1 MIHALGYEPQD
12 QRQGF
17 EPREQQERDRHIHLQ
32 FHLDLTFRARRER
45 CTHPN
50 AFRLRRIFAAL
61 LAATVMPLLIL
72 PLAMIP
78 PDGPPPTALEN
89 LMLLSSGV
97 SVAVGLV
104 LAWCGI
110 GLLFWF
116 WRTSPIGHLGQG
128 LRLAMRAIA
137 RVHGSFIA
145 AHSDCRRLLLVLLH
159 PWLCP
164 F

>member
-1 MIHALGYEPQD
+1 MIRALGYEPQD
-12 QRQGF
+12 QRQRF
-17 EPREQQERDRHIHLQ
+17 EPREQQERDRHIHLH

-45 CTHPN
+45 STHPN
-50 AFRLRRIFAAL
+50 IISLRRIFVAL

-104 LAWCGI
+104 LA
-110 GLLFWF
+110 
-116 WRTSPIGHLGQG
+116 
-128 LRLAMRAIA
+128 
-137 RVHGSFIA
+137 
-145 AHSDCRRLLLVLLH
+145 
-159 PWLCP
+159 
-164 F
+164 